1 MTDLLAT
8 EGLEEGVFAL
18 VDVDAPASSS
28 PVRSVSGALMLDP
41 LTAAVCSLEKIDR
54 LFEEMW
60 SRSERVLPLLV
71 S

>member
-18 VDVDAPASSS
+18 VDVDAPRLEPARQIGQRR
-28 PVRSVSGALMLDP
+28 VMLDP
-41 LTAAVCSLEKIDR
+41 LTAAVCSLEEIDR

-60 SRSERVLPLLV
+60 VAERESLTAF